1 MKWHS
6 AYEILQSDGVVRLPQ
21 WNEGEYIYMAPQP
34 TEDGILYLMNQD
46 NTYIELTESELRSD
60 AWIEVVPQERS
71 IEDLTDRELL
81 IKVKARCGAKLN
93 RQSRLL
99 TNRLR
104 FFAERQNAL
113 PVWEVNDNLKY
124 YIAWSGVNNQ
134 YYIESSYKDYYNGVV
149 HFSSRTACQTALA
162 TYRPMLDMVRKL
174 DCQYNLLC
182 SVEHSR
188 EDLLAIDKMLDK
200 IK

>member
-1 MKWHS
+1 MKWYS
-6 AYEILQSDGVVRLPQ
+6 AYEVLQSDGVVRLPE
-21 WNEGEYIYMAPQP
+21 WDEKEYIYMAPQP

-46 NTYIELTESELRSD
+46 DTYIELTESELRSD
-60 AWIEVVPQERS
+60 AWVEVPSKERS
-71 IEDLTDRELL
+71 IEDLTDEELL
-81 IKVKARCGAKLN
+81 TRVKARCGAKLN

-113 PVWEVNDNLKY
+113 PVWEMNDNLKY
-124 YIAWSGVNNQ
+124 YITWSGVNNQ
-134 YYIESSYKDYYNGVV
+134 YYIESSYKDYYYGSV

-162 TYRPMLDMVRKL
+162 TYKPMLDMVRKL
-174 DCQYNLLC
+174 DYQYNLLC
-182 SVEHSR
+182 SMEYNR
-188 EDLLAIDKMLDK
+188 EELLEINKMLDK

>member
-6 AYEILQSDGVVRLPQ
+6 AYEILQSDGIVRLPE
-21 WNEGEYIYMAPQP
+21 WDEREYIYMAPQP
-34 TEDGILYLMNQD
+34 TADGILYLMNQD
-46 NTYIELTESELRSD
+46 DTYIELTESELRSD
-60 AWIEVVPQERS
+60 AWVEVPSKERS
-71 IEDLTDRELL
+71 IEDLTDEELL
-81 IKVKARCGAKLN
+81 TRVKARCGAKLN

-113 PVWEVNDNLKY
+113 PVWEMNDNLKY
-124 YIAWSGVNNQ
+124 YITWSGVNNQ
-134 YYIESSYKDYYNGVV
+134 YYIESSYKDYYYGSV

-162 TYRPMLDMVRKL
+162 TYKPMLDMVRKL
-174 DCQYNLLC
+174 DYQYNLLC
-182 SVEHSR
+182 SMEYNR
-188 EDLLAIDKMLDK
+188 EELLEINKMLDK